1 MGREVKVSN
10 VVDLEEFEAR
20 WVESLEV
27 KEVELIDGI
36 VKDTSKLKWL
46 DKEANDFMLRR
57 GCKKDFNDKM
67 IFYDIDSLIDYYSKK
82 RVAYYTKEDG
92 TKVEVR
98 NTVLSLD
105 NDNSTTYGGYN
116 VATDVSVDDAYSI
129 SEDKLMAVML
139 IDKFVSVQEAL
150 IKEDSRRTPLI
161 HLIRAYITAD
171 NSKKRYKAKQRLKD
185 TLSLTVNDVNVG
197 KLVEEML
204 LNKVT
209 KGYLLDKDFNLFEY
223 LEALDI
229 E

>member
-10 VVDLEEFEAR
+10 VVDLEEFEAH
-20 WVESLEV
+20 WVESLAV
-27 KEVELIDGI
+27 KEIEMIDGV

-46 DKEANDFMLRR
+46 DKEANDFMLRH

-67 IFYDIDSLIDYYSKK
+67 IFYDMDSLIDYYSKK

-105 NDNSTTYGGYN
+105 NDNSTYGGYN
-116 VATDVSVDDAYSI
+116 IATDVSVDDVYSI

-150 IKEDSRRTPLI
+150 LKEDSRRTELI
-161 HLIRAYITAD
+161 HLIRAYITSD

-185 TLSLTVNDVNVG
+185 TLSLTVNGVSVS

>member
-92 TKVEVR
+92 TKVEVM

-105 NDNSTTYGGYN
+105 NDNSTYGGYN